1 MIDKSSIELTCE
13 IISVSITHGEEYAG
27 THDIESKI
35 VLSINQGDMKII
47 AVD

>member
-27 THDIESKI
+27 THESKI